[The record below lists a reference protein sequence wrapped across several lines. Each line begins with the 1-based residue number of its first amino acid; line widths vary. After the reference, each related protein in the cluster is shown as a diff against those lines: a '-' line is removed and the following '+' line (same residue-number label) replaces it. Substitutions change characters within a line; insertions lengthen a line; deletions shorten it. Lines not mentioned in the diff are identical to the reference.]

1 MDQINVDLDKD
12 VYEFIKNNAAVY
24 DDKTLS
30 DTLRR
35 LLNIPVKKKSKPKP
49 ALPPRR
55 KAPRTDLNR
64 LKDAGILFEG
74 QILHMCDGRGN
85 IIPGAN
91 ATVSG
96 NGVEYEGKHYSL
108 SELARIFL
116 NKNGYTS
123 YSYRG
128 PAFWYTE
135 DNISI
140 MELWNKFLEE
150 SNDS

>member
-12 VYEFIKNNAAVY
+12 IYEYIQDNAVVYVDKNP
-24 DDKTLS
+24 S

-35 LLNIPVKKKSKPKP
+35 LLNIPVNKKSKPKP
-49 ALPPRR
+49 AFPPRR

-85 IIPGAN
+85 IIPGAT
-91 ATVSG
+91 AAVMG
-96 NGVEYEGKHYSL
+96 NGVEYEGKPYSL

-116 NKNGYTS
+116 NKIGYIS
-123 YSYRG
+123 NSYRG
-128 PAFWYTE
+128 PAFWYTD
-135 DNISI
+135 DNTCI
-140 MELWNKFLEE
+140 MDLWNKFLRE
-150 SNDS
+150 SNS